1 MISNK
6 QQATSNKQQATSN
19 KQQLAELRPFIK
31 WVGGKRQLLPELAKY
46 VPEHFGTYFEPF
58 LGGGAFLLALSPENA
73 VINDFNSELVI
84 SWMIVRDK
92 PEELLKQLKQHQLNH
107 SKAYYLHLR
116 EADRDGRLENMTLV
130 QRAARFIYMNKTG
143 FNGLWRVNKKGQNNV
158 PFGSYKNPNIAD
170 NDTIKTVS
178 RYLNDVNIIITNG
191 DFEKMIETAQTG
203 DFVYFDPPYIP
214 MSATSSFTAYSSD
227 FGYDQQVRLR
237 DVFVKLHQKGV
248 HVMLSNSD
256 VPLIEELYGRI
267 EGIVIE
273 HVSVSRTVG
282 AMASSRKKVGEV
294 IVHGK

>member
-1 MISNK
+1 M
-6 QQATSNKQQATSN
+6 
-19 KQQLAELRPFIK
+19 K

-58 LGGGAFLLALSPENA
+58 LGGGAFLLALSPEHA
-73 VINDFNSELVI
+73 VINDFNPELVV
-84 SWMIVRDK
+84 SWMIVRDR

-107 SKAYYLHLR
+107 SKEYYLHLR
-116 EADRDGRLENMTLV
+116 AADRDGRLEKMTLV

-158 PFGSYKNPNIAD
+158 PFGSYKNPNISD
-170 NDTIKTVS
+170 KDTIKPAA
-178 RYLNDVNIIITNG
+178 RYLNDAQITITNA
-191 DFEKMIETAQTG
+191 DFEKAILDAQTG

-214 MSATSSFTAYSSD
+214 ISETSSFTAYSSD

-237 DVFVKLHQKGV
+237 DVFVALHQKGV

-256 VPLIEELYGRI
+256 VPLIEKLYGHI
-267 EGIVIE
+267 DGIVIE
-273 HVSVSRTVG
+273 HVSVTHMV
-282 AMASSRKKVGEV
+282 AAKASSRKKVGEV